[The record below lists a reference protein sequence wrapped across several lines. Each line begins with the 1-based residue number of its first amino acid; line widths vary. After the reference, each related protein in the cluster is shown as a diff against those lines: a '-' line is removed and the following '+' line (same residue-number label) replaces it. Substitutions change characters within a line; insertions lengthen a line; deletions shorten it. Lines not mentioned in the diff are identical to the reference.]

1 MALSDLASNKLGW
14 RKKEIINILNEFPA
28 RMVRI
33 LINETISQELHCTLE
48 EAKVMKTIKSSIV
61 KKIFKEFE

>member
-33 LINETISQELHCTLE
+33 LINETISQELQCTLE
-48 EAKVMKTIKSSIV
+48 EAKVMKTVKSSIV